1 MTKKDYIKI
10 AAILKSKRM
19 RRTLS
24 GEERQLMDLLTRD
37 FADMLQEDNPRFD
50 RERFLEATGYT
61 G

>member
-10 AAILKSKRM
+10 AGILKSKRM
-19 RRTLS
+19 HRTLS

-37 FADMLQEDNPRFD
+37 FADMLQEDNPHFD
-50 RERFLEATGYT
+50 RGRFLEAAGYT